1 MVIDIHKTIIS
12 NPVSRNLLK
21 PWGSFAKEGSLRS
34 KLFNKYTDP
43 GNPIEKQVDFHPL
56 TGQIYKVHDLPLS
69 NNDRCSMLHDIDY
82 TVAQNI
88 GRNAKDIKNRK
99 LEADDKWL
107 DCFKV
112 KTPYDML
119 AYSAIKTKKT
129 LGLGNNFTM
138 KNLSQE
144 LNKPSINKF
153 ERQKI
158 IVNHIN
164 EIHSTDLVD
173 MTQYSKMN
181 KGYKYIFTNIDVFS
195 KIAYAFPLKSKKIQ
209 DIKPCFEKIFK
220 NNKPKFIWSDKESAF
235 LSKEMQQFFK
245 DNNVKIYHTNSHLK
259 AVVIERFN
267 RSLRELMMK
276 EFVKNNNTVWYNTLS
291 KLIKIYNN
299 RYHNTIKMKPNQV
312 NKSNEKYI
320 KENIYTY
327 NKISKNP
334 KFKINDLVRISL
346 KRRDVF
352 DKPSS
357 NIKWTEELFKIYSI
371 NKSNVITYKIKDLN
385 DNIIEGNFYER
396 ELQKTKNNS
405 EVYIIEK
412 IIRKNKNKYLVKWRN
427 YSNDFNSYVDKNDII
442 KYTCHFQ
449 ICN

>member
-1 MVIDIHKTIIS
+1 MYYYMVIDIHKTIIS
-12 NPVSRNLLK
+12 NPLSRNLLK

-56 TGQIYKVHDLPLS
+56 TGQIYKVHDPPLS
-69 NNDRCSMLHDIDY
+69 NNDRCSMIHDIDY

-88 GRNAKDIKNRK
+88 GENAKDIKNRK

-107 DCFKV
+107 KCFKV
-112 KTPYDML
+112 RTPYDVL

-138 KNLSQE
+138 NDLSNE
-144 LNKPSINKF
+144 LNKPTINKF
-153 ERQKI
+153 PRQKI
-158 IVNHIN
+158 IVNYIN
-164 EIHSTDLVD
+164 EIHSADLVN
-173 MTQYSKMN
+173 MSQYSKMN

-195 KIAYAFPLKSKKIQ
+195 KIAYAYPIKSKKIG

-220 NNKPKFIWSDKESAF
+220 NNNKPRYIWSDKESTF

-245 DNNVKIYHTNSHLK
+245 NNNVKIYHTNSHLK

-276 EFVKNNNTVWYNTLS
+276 EFVKNNNTVWYNILP

-299 RYHNTIKMKPNQV
+299 RYHSTIKMKPIQV

-320 KENIYTY
+320 KEKIYTY
-327 NKISKNP
+327 NRTSKNP
-334 KFKINDLVRISL
+334 KFRINSLVRISL
-346 KRRDVF
+346 KRRDLF
-352 DKPSS
+352 DKPSG
-357 NIKWTEELFKIYSI
+357 NIKWSEELFKIHSI

-385 DNIIEGNFYER
+385 NNIIKGIFYEK
-396 ELQKTKNNS
+396 ELQKTKKTS

-412 IIRKNKNKYLVKWRN
+412 IIRKNKDKYLVKWRG
-427 YSNDFNSYVDKNDII
+427 YSNDFNSWVDKDDII
-442 KYTCHFQ
+442 KHT
-449 ICN
+449 

>member
-1 MVIDIHKTIIS
+1 MVIGIHKTIIS
-12 NPVSRNLLK
+12 NQISKNLLK
-21 PWGSFAKEGSLRS
+21 PWGSFAKPNSLRS

-43 GNPIEKQVDFHPL
+43 GNPIEKQVDFCPY
-56 TGQIYKVHDLPLS
+56 TGQIYKVHDPPLS
-69 NNDRCSMLHDIDY
+69 NNDRCSMFHDIAY
-82 TVAQNI
+82 TVAQNV
-88 GRNAKDIKNRK
+88 GKNPKNIKNRK

-112 KTPYDML
+112 RTPYDAL

-138 KNLSQE
+138 ENLSQE
-144 LNKPSINKF
+144 LNKPTNNKF
-153 ERQKI
+153 PRQKV
-158 IVNHIN
+158 IVNYIN

-173 MTQYSKMN
+173 MTQYSKIN

-195 KIAYAFPLKSKKIQ
+195 KIAYAFPSKSKKIQ

-220 NNKPKFIWSDKESAF
+220 NNKPKYIWSDKEPAF
-235 LSKEMQQFFK
+235 FSKEIQQFFK

-267 RSLRELMMK
+267 RSLRELMKK
-276 EFVKNNNTVWYNTLS
+276 EFVKNNNTVWYNILP

-299 RYHNTIKMKPNQV
+299 RYHSTIKMKPMQV
-312 NKSNEKYI
+312 NKNNEKYI

-327 NKISKNP
+327 NKTSKNP

-346 KRRDVF
+346 KRRNLF

-357 NIKWTEELFKIYSI
+357 NIKWSEELFKIHSI
-371 NKSNVITYKIKDLN
+371 NKSNVIAYKIKDLN
-385 DNIIEGNFYER
+385 DEIIKGIFYEK
-396 ELQKTKNNS
+396 ELQKTKNTS
-405 EVYIIEK
+405 GVFIIEK

-427 YSNDFNSYVDKNDII
+427 YSNEFNSWVDKDDII
-442 KYTCHFQ
+442 KYT
-449 ICN
+449 

>member
-12 NPVSRNLLK
+12 NPVSKNLLK
-21 PWGSFAKEGSLRS
+21 PWGSFAKPNSLRS

-43 GNPIEKQVDFHPL
+43 GNPIEDQVDFHPL
-56 TGQIYKVHDLPLS
+56 TGQIYKVHDPPLS
-69 NNDRCSMLHDIDY
+69 NNDRCSMFHDIDY

-88 GRNAKDIKNRK
+88 GRDAKDVKNRK
-99 LEADDKWL
+99 LQADKEWL

-112 KTPYDML
+112 RTPYDAL

-138 KNLSQE
+138 EDLSEE

-153 ERQKI
+153 ERQKV
-158 IVNHIN
+158 IVNYIN

-181 KGYKYIFTNIDVFS
+181 KSYKYIFTNIDVFS
-195 KIAYAFPLKSKKIQ
+195 KIAYAFPLKSKKIG

-220 NNKPKFIWSDKESAF
+220 NNKPKYIWSDKEPAF

-259 AVVIERFN
+259 SVIIERFN

-276 EFVKNNNTVWYNTLS
+276 HFTKNNNTVWYNILP

-299 RYHNTIKMKPNQV
+299 RYHRTIKMKPIEV

-320 KENIYTY
+320 KENIYAY
-327 NKISKNP
+327 NKTSKNP

-346 KRRDVF
+346 KRRDLF
-352 DKPSS
+352 DKPSG
-357 NIKWTEELFKIYSI
+357 NIKWSEELFKIHSI

-385 DNIIEGNFYER
+385 DEIIKGIFYGK
-396 ELQKTKNNS
+396 ELQKTKNIS
-405 EVYIIEK
+405 GVYIIEK
-412 IIRKNKNKYLVKWRN
+412 IIQKNKNKYFVKWRN
-427 YSNDFNSYVDKNDII
+427 YSNEFNSWIDKDDII
-442 KYTCHFQ
+442 EYT
-449 ICN
+449 